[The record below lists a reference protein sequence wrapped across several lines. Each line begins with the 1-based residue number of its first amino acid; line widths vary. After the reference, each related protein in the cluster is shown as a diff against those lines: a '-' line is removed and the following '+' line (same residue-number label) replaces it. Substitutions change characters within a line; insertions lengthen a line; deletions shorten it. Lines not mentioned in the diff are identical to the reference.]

1 MVQEATDR
9 QCMISNHLS
18 IHAETRATREEPVV
32 EILLLAGGIGR
43 GALSIG
49 RRHHDELLQCLDVP
63 SAGDEFGGQPIE
75 EFGMRRQFTLAAE
88 VFAGLNQ
95 TCSKAA
101 LPEPV
106 HRDPSREGIGWID

>member
-1 MVQEATDR
+1 MVQEAADR
-9 QCMISNHLS
+9 QGMISNHLG
-18 IHAETRATREEPVV
+18 IHAETRATREETVI

-43 GALSIG
+43 GTLSIG
-49 RRHHDELLQCLDVP
+49 RRHHDELLQGLDVP
-63 SAGDEFGGQPIE
+63 SAGNELGGQPIE
-75 EFGMRRQFTLAAE
+75 EFGMGRQFTLTAE
-88 VFAGLNQ
+88 VFAGLHQ